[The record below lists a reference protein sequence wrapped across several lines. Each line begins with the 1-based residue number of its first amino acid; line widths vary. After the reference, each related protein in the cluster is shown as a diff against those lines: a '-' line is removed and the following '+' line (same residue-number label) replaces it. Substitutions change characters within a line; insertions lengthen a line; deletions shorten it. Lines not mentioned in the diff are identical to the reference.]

1 MKRTLITLAVIIG
14 IAVVFVLLGPF
25 YIVEEGQQA
34 VVTRFGRIVAVSTD
48 AGLKF
53 KIPVVD
59 NVRVY
64 SKRLL
69 SWDGERQRLPTSE
82 NQFIWVDTTAR
93 WRIDDPQLFY
103 ESVTT
108 EQQGYARLDDVI
120 DSAVRTVVARN
131 ELREAVR
138 NSNLINEIEREM
150 LVEQQDEDIDVQEI
164 EELTDIERDYEPV
177 SKGREQLSQ
186 EMFEAASELTP
197 EYGIELEDIIIRQ
210 IRYSEDLTESVYNRM
225 IKERNQI
232 ASAYRSY
239 GEGMR
244 AEWVGKL
251 QNEKQ
256 KIISGAYKESET
268 IKGRA
273 DAEASQIY
281 AEAYT
286 QDEDFFE
293 FWRSIESYRR
303 VLPNFEKT
311 LSTEMDYF
319 RYLYGKEGSLEQR

>member
-1 MKRTLITLAVIIG
+1 MRRTIITLAVILG
-14 IAVVFVLLGPF
+14 IVIVFVLLGPF
-25 YIVEEGQQA
+25 YMVEEGQQS
-34 VVTRFGRIVAVSTD
+34 VVTRFGRMVNVSTE

-53 KIPVVD
+53 KVPLVD
-59 NVRVY
+59 NVRIY

-69 SWDGERQRLPTSE
+69 SWDGERQRLPTAE

-93 WRIDDPQLFY
+93 WKIVDPQLFY

-108 EQQGYARLDDVI
+108 EEQGYSRLDDVI
-120 DSAVRTVVARN
+120 DSAVRTIVARN

-138 NSNLINEIEREM
+138 SSNIINEIEREM
-150 LVEQQDEDIDVQEI
+150 LIEQQEEDINVQEI
-164 EELTDIERDYEPV
+164 EELTDIEKEYQPV
-177 SKGREQLSQ
+177 SKGRDALSQ
-186 EMFEAASELTP
+186 EMFEEASQITP
-197 EYGIELEDIIIRQ
+197 QFGIELEDIIIRQ

-239 GEGMR
+239 GEGQK
-244 AEWVGKL
+244 AEWLGKL

-256 KIISGAYKESET
+256 RVLSGAYKESET

-273 DAEASQIY
+273 DAEATQIY
-281 AEAYT
+281 AEAYE

-311 LSTEMDYF
+311 LSTDMDYF
-319 RYLYGKEGSLEQR
+319 RYLYGKEGN

>member
-1 MKRTLITLAVIIG
+1 MRRTLITLAVILAL
-14 IAVVFVLLGPF
+14 AVVFVLLGPF

-34 VVTRFGRIVAVSTD
+34 VVTRFGRIVHVSTD

-53 KIPVVD
+53 KVPLVD

-93 WRIDDPQLFY
+93 WRIEDPQLFY

-108 EQQGYARLDDVI
+108 EEQGYSRLDDII
-120 DSAVRTVVARN
+120 DSSVRTIVARN

-138 NSNLINEIEREM
+138 NSNIINEIEREM
-150 LVEQQDEDIDVQEI
+150 LIEQQEEEIDVQEI
-164 EELTDIERDYEPV
+164 EELTDIEREYDPV
-177 SKGREQLSQ
+177 SRGRVDLSR
-186 EMFEAASELTP
+186 EMFEDASKITP
-197 EYGIELEDIIIRQ
+197 QFGIKLEDIIIRQ

-239 GEGMR
+239 GEGQK
-244 AEWVGKL
+244 AEWLGKL

-256 KIISGAYKESET
+256 KVLSGAYKESET

-273 DAEASQIY
+273 DAEAGQIY
-281 AEAYT
+281 AEAYE
-286 QDEDFFE
+286 QDENFFE

-311 LSTEMDYF
+311 LSTDMDYF
-319 RYLYGKEGSLEQR
+319 RYLYGKEGNQ

>member
-1 MKRTLITLAVIIG
+1 MKRTLIILAVIVG
-14 IAVVFVLLGPF
+14 LLVVFVLLGPF
-25 YIVEEGQQA
+25 YMVEEGQQS
-34 VVTRFGRIVAVSTD
+34 VVTRFGRIVSVSRD

-53 KIPVVD
+53 KIPLVD
-59 NVRVY
+59 NVRIY
-64 SKRLL
+64 SKRIL
-69 SWDGERQRLPTSE
+69 SWDGERQRLPTAE

-93 WRIDDPQLFY
+93 WKIEDPQLFY
-103 ESVTT
+103 ESVTS
-108 EQQGYARLDDVI
+108 EQQGYSRLDDVI
-120 DSAVRTVVARN
+120 DSAVRTVIARN

-150 LVEQQDEDIDVQEI
+150 IVEQQDEEIDVQEI
-164 EELTDIERDYEPV
+164 EELTDIERDYQPV
-177 SKGREQLSQ
+177 SKGREALSR
-186 EMFEAASELTP
+186 EMFEAASQITP
-197 EYGIELEDIIIRQ
+197 QYGIELVDIIIRQ

-239 GEGMR
+239 GEGKR
-244 AEWVGKL
+244 AEWLGRL

-256 KIISGAYKESET
+256 KILSSAYKESET

-273 DAEASQIY
+273 DAEATQIY
-281 AEAYT
+281 AGAYQ

-311 LSTEMDYF
+311 MSTDMEYF
-319 RYLYGKEGSLEQR
+319 QYLYGKEGN